1 MSTKHKIPRVSK
13 KRRDTPYWPT
23 TDEPRKA
30 ADVLGIGNKHMT
42 SGNENVNEGGDF
54 VKRVEGVKERV
65 RMAIKECVEEMEGNG
80 GKEEGMEGALGLF
93 IRGLEEVVRAC
104 ETDTYRY
111 F

>member
-1 MSTKHKIPRVSK
+1 MPRFSK

-23 TDEPRKA
+23 TDAPSKA
-30 ADVLGIGNKHMT
+30 ADVLGIGYKHMT
-42 SGNENVNEGGDF
+42 SGNGNVIEGGDF
-54 VKRVEGVKERV
+54 GTRVEGVKERV
-65 RMAIKECVEEMEGNG
+65 RMAIKECVEEMEGKG
-80 GKEEGMEGALGLF
+80 GKEEAMEGALGLLF